1 MSGFEARWLDLREPA
16 DMAAR
21 DPELLEAAAAYLSAR
36 PNALAVDLGCGT
48 GSTLRT
54 LGPLVPGLNW
64 RLVDNDPALL
74 AEAERRRPPG
84 SSVET
89 LLADLG
95 DLDALELR
103 PARLA
108 TASAL
113 FDLASR
119 DFVARLAGRLAREGI
134 GLYAALSYD
143 GTIVFDVPHAEDA
156 AMVAL
161 FNAHQRS
168 DKGLGP
174 ALGPDAGAALAD
186 ELAGQGLDVRT
197 ASSPWRLDGGMS
209 GLQTKFVEGMATAVR
224 ETGELAEAAIAAW
237 LDARLAVVESSGCRV
252 GHLDVLALPR

>member
-16 DMAAR
+16 DRAAR
-21 DPELLEAAAAYLSAR
+21 DSGLLAAAVAYLAAR
-36 PNALAVDLGCGT
+36 PQALAVDLGCGT

-54 LGPLVPGLNW
+54 LGPLVPGLRW

-84 SSVET
+84 SVVDT
-89 LLADLG
+89 VLADLG
-95 DLDALELR
+95 DLDGLELR

-119 DFVARLAGRLAREGI
+119 DFVARLAARLSREKI

-143 GTIVFDVPHAEDA
+143 GTISFDVPHAEDA

-161 FNAHQRS
+161 FNAHQRG

-174 ALGPDAGAALAD
+174 ALGPDAGAVLAD
-186 ELAGQGLDVRT
+186 DLAGQGLDVRT
-197 ASSPWRLDGGMS
+197 APSPWRLDASMV
-209 GLQTKFVEGMATAVR
+209 GLQTKFIEGIAQAVR
-224 ETGELAEAAIAAW
+224 ETGKMPEATIAGW
-237 LDARLAVVESSGCRV
+237 LESRLADAASSGCHV
-252 GHLDVLALPR
+252 GHLDVLALPK

>member
-16 DMAAR
+16 DIAAR
-21 DPELLEAAAAYLSAR
+21 DTGLLEAAAAYLLAK
-36 PNALAVDLGCGT
+36 PHALAVDLGCGT

-54 LGPLVPGLNW
+54 LGPLVPGLHW

-74 AEAERRRPPG
+74 AEAERRRPAG

-89 LLADLG
+89 VLADLG

-119 DFVARLAGRLAREGI
+119 NFVAGLARRLSRERI

-143 GTIVFDVPHAEDA
+143 GTIAFDVPHPQDA

-161 FNAHQRS
+161 FNAHQRG

-174 ALGPDAGAALAD
+174 ALGPDAGAVLAE
-186 ELAGQGLDVRT
+186 ELAAKGFDVRT
-197 ASSPWRLDGGMS
+197 APSPWRLDASMP
-209 GLQTKFVEGMATAVR
+209 GLQTKFVEGIAAAVR
-224 ETGELAEAAIAAW
+224 ETGELTEAAIAGW
-237 LDARLAVVESSGCRV
+237 LDARLGVVASSGCRV

>member
-16 DMAAR
+16 DIAAR
-21 DPELLEAAAAYLSAR
+21 DSALLAAAAAYLAAR
-36 PNALAVDLGCGT
+36 PQALAVDLGCGT

-54 LGPLVPGLNW
+54 LGPLVPGLRW

-84 SSVET
+84 SVVET
-89 LLADLG
+89 VLADLG
-95 DLDALELR
+95 DLDALQLR

-119 DFVARLAGRLAREGI
+119 DFVAGLAGRLAREKI

-143 GTIVFDVPHAEDA
+143 GTIVFDSPHAEDA

-161 FNAHQRS
+161 FNAHQRG

-174 ALGPDAGAALAD
+174 ALGPDAGAVLAE
-186 ELAGQGLDVRT
+186 ELAGHGLTVRT
-197 ASSPWRLDGGMS
+197 EPSPWRLDASMA
-209 GLQTKFVEGMATAVR
+209 GLQAKFVEGIATAVR
-224 ETGELAEAAIAAW
+224 ETGELPEAAIAAW
-237 LDARLAVVESSGCRV
+237 LEARLAETASSGCKV
-252 GHLDVLALPR
+252 GHLDVLALPG